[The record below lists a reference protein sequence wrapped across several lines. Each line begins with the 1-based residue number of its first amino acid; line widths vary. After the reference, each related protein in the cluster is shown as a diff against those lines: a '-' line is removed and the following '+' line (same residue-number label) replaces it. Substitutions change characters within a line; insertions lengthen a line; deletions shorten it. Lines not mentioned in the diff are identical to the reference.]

1 MNKPDIVLIIVLLV
15 KKYSIIFQSEDLL
28 LLKQEIDQGLND
40 LEAMLS
46 LRKECIQKS
55 ENSKGFL

>member
-15 KKYSIIFQSEDLL
+15 KKYNIFQSEDLL

-40 LEAMLS
+40 LEAMLC